1 MHCAAVFVDM
11 DHQLH
16 TTRVLAKDLA
26 ETSELRSLW
35 EFANLAFAHSAQQY
49 PEMGFSEGKRFEQPS
64 DFTDEMGI
72 DGVTFIQYASSSRED
87 SGNAKIVAIAGCK
100 PWSSAYKLD
109 ERVKRMREEREA
121 REKEPA
127 KSPVPGHDG
136 FYTKEH
142 EDQLLEQIEKL
153 GPMDDSQEQDGVA
166 RWEVMTV
173 CVHPEWQKKGLADR
187 LLEKVAEEVSS
198 QVKSSGKGHEF
209 KLMVRTMKEIN
220 EKYWLSKGFK
230 PVGEKFFE
238 PGTFGSPTGFHILD
252 LSRDHRTT

>member
-1 MHCAAVFVDM
+1 M
-11 DHQLH
+11 DYHF
-16 TTRVLAKDLA
+16 RIKRIRANDLV
-26 ETSELRSLW
+26 ETPELRSLW
-35 EFANLAFAHSAQQY
+35 EFMNYAFAHSAQQY
-49 PEMGFSEGKRFEQPS
+49 PEMGVSEGKRFEQPS
-64 DFTDEMGI
+64 DFTKEMGI
-72 DGVTFIQYASSSRED
+72 DGVTFIHYASSSGD
-87 SGNAKIVAIAGCK
+87 PNGNGTIIATAGCK
-100 PWSSAYKLD
+100 PWSPAMKLD
-109 ERVKRMREEREA
+109 ERVKRMKEEREA

-127 KSPVPGHDG
+127 NAQERGNDS

-142 EDQLLEQIEKL
+142 EDQLLQQIEKL
-153 GPMDDSQEQDGVA
+153 GPMTDDDEQDDIP

-198 QVKSSGKGHEF
+198 QVKSLNQGPEF

-230 PVGEKFFE
+230 PMREMFFE
-238 PGTFGSPTGFHILD
+238 PGLFGSPTGFHIVD